1 MKMWYA
7 SGISERARLLA
18 ESTRGRCCVVV
29 YGHFGVFLDDLRVT
43 LEVKCTSGAA
53 SAGVSRIEMD
63 DGCICDI

>member
-1 MKMWYA
+1 MV
-7 SGISERARLLA
+7 I
-18 ESTRGRCCVVV
+18 